1 MILLIDSG
9 NSRLKLGW
17 LHLDSGARE
26 PEPVAFDN
34 LDLQALGAWL
44 QTLRHKPVRAIG
56 VNVAGAQR
64 GAAIAA
70 AMKGC
75 AIEWKRPQRDVLG
88 MTNAYRHQDQL
99 GADRWAAMLG
109 LHMRLPAGHPPAL
122 LASFGTATTL
132 DTLGPDN
139 EFAGGLILPGPA
151 MMRGSLVH
159 GTANL
164 PLAEGPV
171 TPYPTETHEA
181 IATGIAAAQAGALV
195 RQWLAGHARYGKAP
209 EVYVAGGGWT
219 EVQPEIERL
228 LRLVGASLGAVSTPT
243 FLKAPVLDGL
253 AALAAAT
260 AAH

>member
-17 LHLDSGARE
+17 LDPQSGARE
-26 PEPVAFDN
+26 PAPVAFDN

-44 QTLRHKPVRAIG
+44 QTLERQPSRAIG

-70 AMKGC
+70 ALNGC
-75 AIEWKRPQRDVLG
+75 PIEWMRPRNEALG
-88 MTNAYRHQDQL
+88 MINAYRNQEQL

-109 LHMRLPAGHPPAL
+109 LRMRLPENHPPAL

-132 DTLGPDN
+132 DTLSPDN
-139 EFAGGLILPGPA
+139 AFAGGLILPGPA
-151 MMRGSLVH
+151 MMRGALVH

-171 TPYPTETHEA
+171 TLYPTDTHEA

-195 RQWLAGHARYGKAP
+195 RQWLAGHQRYGEVP

-228 LRLVGASLGAVSTPT
+228 LQLVGAGLGAAPAPV
-243 FLKAPVLDGL
+243 FLRAPVLDGL
-253 AALAAAT
+253 AALAADR
-260 AAH
+260 AH